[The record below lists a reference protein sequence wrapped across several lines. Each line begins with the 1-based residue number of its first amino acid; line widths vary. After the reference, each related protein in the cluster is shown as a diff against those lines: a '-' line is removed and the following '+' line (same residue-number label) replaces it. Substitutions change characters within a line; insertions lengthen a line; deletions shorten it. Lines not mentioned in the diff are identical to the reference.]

1 MKLIRIYARVLSLLG
16 PERNLAWMLAGAN
29 IALAAGQ
36 FAEPVLFGRVVD
48 TLARAQS
55 ADAPPIWSNLISLLL
70 IWVCFGMFN
79 ILCGTLVAL
88 YADRLAHRRRHAVLT
103 GYFEHVLELPLAFH
117 GDVHSGRLMKVML
130 QGTDSLWSLWI
141 AFFRDHLAAF
151 VSFLVLLPLSLVL
164 NWRLGLLL
172 MVLCAIFAGLTA
184 FVLRKT
190 ESMQGSVEQHYS
202 ELAERASDTLGN
214 VALVHSFA
222 RVEAEVSAL
231 KAVVD
236 KLLAAQI
243 PVLSWWAVIAVLTRA
258 ATTITILSIIL
269 LGAWLFAQRLASIGE
284 IVTFMS
290 FATMLIDR
298 LQHAVGFV
306 NRVFME
312 APKLQQFFDVCDT
325 VPAIRDRADA
335 VDPGRVRGLVAFRD
349 VSFSYEGK
357 TPAVFRLNFT
367 AAPGETIAL
376 VGATGAGKSTALA
389 LLHRSFDPQ
398 SGTIEIDGRDIR
410 SIKLT
415 ALRRNVGVVFQEGL
429 LFDRSIAENLRI
441 GKADATEEEMR
452 RAAGRAQALDFIL
465 EGEGGFN
472 ARVGERGRRLS
483 GGERQ
488 RLSIARALLKDPPI
502 LILDEATSALDAA
515 TETKLLRA
523 LDEVVRGRTTFVI
536 AHRLAT
542 IRKATRI
549 LVFERGQIIEA
560 GSFEELV
567 ARGGKFTELARGQ
580 FLAPEARQ
588 PEPARAARS

>member
-1 MKLIRIYARVLSLLG
+1 MRLIRLYRRVLALLG
-16 PERNLAWMLAGAN
+16 PEQGLAWLLACAN
-29 IALAAGQ
+29 VAFAASQ
-36 FAEPVLFGRVVD
+36 FAEPVLFGRVID
-48 TLARAQS
+48 TLVKMQAA
-55 ADAPPIWSNLISLLL
+55 AAPPIWSGLVALLL
-70 IWVCFGMFN
+70 IWVAFGTFS
-79 ILCGTLVAL
+79 ILCSTLVAL

-103 GYFEHVLELPLAFH
+103 GYFEHVLQLPLAFH
-117 GDVHSGRLMKVML
+117 GDIHSGRLMKVML
-130 QGTDSLWSLWI
+130 QGTDALWSLWV

-172 MVLCAIFAGLTA
+172 MMLCAVFALLTA

-190 ESMQGSVEQHYS
+190 ERMQGSVEQHYS

-222 RVEAEVSAL
+222 RVEAEVSGL
-231 KAVVD
+231 KTVVD

-269 LGAWLFAQRLASIGE
+269 LGAWLFTRQLASIGA

-290 FATMLIDR
+290 FAGMLIDR
-298 LQHAVGFV
+298 LQHAVSFV

-312 APKLQQFFDVCDT
+312 GPKLQQFFDVLDT
-325 VPAIRDRADA
+325 VPAIRDRPDA
-335 VDPGRVRGLVAFRD
+335 IDPERVRGLVTFRD
-349 VSFSYEGK
+349 VSFSYEGR
-357 TPAVFRLNFT
+357 TPAVFRLNFSAT
-367 AAPGETIAL
+367 PGETIAL

-398 SGTIEIDGRDIR
+398 AGTIEIDGRDICT
-410 SIKLT
+410 IKLA
-415 ALRRNVGVVFQEGL
+415 ALRRNIGVVFQEGL
-429 LFDRSIAENLRI
+429 LFDRSIAENLRV
-441 GKADATEEEMR
+441 GKPDANEEEMR
-452 RAAGRAQALDFIL
+452 DAAERAQALDFIL
-465 EGEGGFN
+465 ANPDGFK

-515 TETKLLRA
+515 TEARLLRA
-523 LDEVVRGRTTFVI
+523 LDEVIRGRTTFII

-549 LVFERGQIIEA
+549 LVFDRGRIVEV
-560 GSFEELV
+560 GSFVELV
-567 ARGGKFTELARGQ
+567 RLGGRFTELARAQ
-580 FLAPEARQ
+580 FLLPQPRRQ
-588 PEPARAARS
+588 DAALASR